1 MGVKFIGCLVVCT
14 SKVLNFNYFGFL
26 LYLIV

>member
-14 SKVLNFNYFGFL
+14 SKVLNFDYFCFS